1 MYAPIPM
8 VKAWALTPTS
18 VAETMSSRPG
28 PDGNPG
34 MQWQLDAAQPWSP
47 QGFVSKF
54 WIPQTEEKPTLNQQ
68 YWAVFRRPAQ
78 PRTGKDGSADWDYNW
93 RIIEGGWN
101 LVMDNAMSMATA
113 MNESAPPPP
122 PMNGAQP
129 QQPQQQ
135 PQQPQGRSPYTKDE
149 LIVRQVAG
157 KIAGEMI
164 SNQIIMPENFA
175 EWTEVYYRIMM
186 GYPLDTPRQF
196 EGEGD
201 ADTSEVADIQQQGD

>member
-8 VKAWALTPTS
+8 VKAWALVPTS

-28 PDGNPG
+28 PDGNAS
-34 MQWQLDAAQPWSP
+34 MQWQLDAPQPWSP

-78 PRTGKDGSADWDYNW
+78 PRAGKDGTADWDYNW

-101 LVMDNAMSMATA
+101 LVMDNAMSMANT
-113 MNESAPPPP
+113 MNESAPPPQIIP
-122 PMNGAQP
+122 NQTNGAQQQAP
-129 QQPQQQ
+129 Q
-135 PQQPQGRSPYTKDE
+135 QQPQGRSPYTKDE

-157 KIAGEMI
+157 KIAGDMI
-164 SNQIIMPENFA
+164 SKQIIMPENFA
-175 EWTEVYYRIMM
+175 EWTERYYRNIMA
-186 GYPLDTPRQF
+186 YPQ
-196 EGEGD
+196 EGESD
-201 ADTSEVADIQQQGD
+201 ADTSETADVEQQGN

>member
-34 MQWQLDAAQPWSP
+34 MQWQLDAPQPWSP

-78 PRTGKDGSADWDYNW
+78 PRTGKDGTADWDYNW

-101 LVMDNAMSMATA
+101 LTMDNAMSTATT
-113 MNESAPPPP
+113 MNDSAPPPQTPQP
-122 PMNGAQP
+122 PVGGG
-129 QQPQQQ
+129 QQPA
-135 PQQPQGRSPYTKDE
+135 PQPQGRSPYTKDE

-157 KIAGEMI
+157 KITGDMI
-164 SNQIIMPENFA
+164 SKQIIMPENFA

-186 GYPLDTPRQF
+186 GYPQ
-196 EGEGD
+196 EGED
-201 ADTSEVADIQQQGD
+201 FADTSETADMEQQGN

>member
-54 WIPQTEEKPTLNQQ
+54 LIPQTEEKPTLNQQ

-78 PRTGKDGSADWDYNW
+78 PRAGKDGSADWDYNW

-101 LVMDNAMSMATA
+101 LTMDNAMNMATA
-113 MNESAPPPP
+113 MNANAPPPP
-122 PMNGAQP
+122 MPTPQVNGTPTQP
-129 QQPQQQ
+129 Q

-157 KIAGEMI
+157 KIAGDRI
-164 SNQIIMPENFA
+164 SKQVIMPENFA

-186 GYPLDTPRQF
+186 GYPQEQ

-201 ADTSEVADIQQQGD
+201 ADTSEVADVQQQGN

>member
-28 PDGNPG
+28 PDGNVA

-78 PRTGKDGSADWDYNW
+78 PRAGKDGSADWDYNW

-101 LVMDNAMSMATA
+101 LTMDNAMNMATA
-113 MNESAPPPP
+113 MNENAPPPP
-122 PMNGAQP
+122 MPTPQVNGTPTQP
-129 QQPQQQ
+129 Q

-149 LIVRQVAG
+149 LIERQVAG
-157 KIAGEMI
+157 KIAGDMI
-164 SNQIIMPENFA
+164 SKQVIMPENFA

-186 GYPLDTPRQF
+186 GYPQEQ

-201 ADTSEVADIQQQGD
+201 ADTSEVADVQQQGN

>member
-8 VKAWALTPTS
+8 VKAWSLTPTS

-78 PRTGKDGSADWDYNW
+78 PRAGKDGSADWDYNW

-101 LVMDNAMSMATA
+101 LAMDNALSMATA
-113 MNESAPPPP
+113 MNESAPPPQMP
-122 PMNGAQP
+122 LPQGNPAPQLA
-129 QQPQQQ
+129 QQPQW
-135 PQQPQGRSPYTKDE
+135 RSPYTKDE

-157 KIAGEMI
+157 KIAGYLV
-164 SNQIIMPENFA
+164 SSTVIMPENFE
-175 EWTEVYYRIMM
+175 EWTDRYYRIIM
-186 GYPLDTPRQF
+186 GYPD

-201 ADTSEVADIQQQGD
+201 ANASEVSDIQQ

>member
-78 PRTGKDGSADWDYNW
+78 PRAGKDGSADWDYNW

-101 LVMDNAMSMATA
+101 LTMDNAMNMATA
-113 MNESAPPPP
+113 MNENAPPPP
-122 PMNGAQP
+122 MPTPQVNGTPTQP
-129 QQPQQQ
+129 Q
-135 PQQPQGRSPYTKDE
+135 PQQPQGRSPYTTDE

-157 KIAGEMI
+157 KIAGNMI
-164 SNQIIMPENFA
+164 SKQVIMPENFA

-186 GYPLDTPRQF
+186 GYPQEQ

-201 ADTSEVADIQQQGD
+201 ADTSEVADVQQQGN

>member
-8 VKAWALTPTS
+8 VKAWALVPTS

-28 PDGNPG
+28 PDGNAS
-34 MQWQLDAAQPWSP
+34 MQWQLDAPQPWSP

-78 PRTGKDGSADWDYNW
+78 PRAGKDGTADWDYNW

-101 LVMDNAMSMATA
+101 LAMDNAMSMANT
-113 MNESAPPPP
+113 MNESAPPPQIIP
-122 PMNGAQP
+122 NQTNGAQQQAP
-129 QQPQQQ
+129 Q
-135 PQQPQGRSPYTKDE
+135 QQPQGRSPYTKDE

-157 KIAGEMI
+157 KIAGDMI
-164 SNQIIMPENFA
+164 SKAVIMPENFA
-175 EWTEVYYRIMM
+175 EWLEHYYRIMM
-186 GYPLDTPRQF
+186 GYPQ
-196 EGEGD
+196 EGEND
-201 ADTSEVADIQQQGD
+201 ADTSETADVEQQGN

>member
-1 MYAPIPM
+1 MIMCSKERVLLIKHGAVRCNAQSRASGRTVWPCAVRVRSLARTRLERRWNRQSNFNSGGYMYAPIPM

-54 WIPQTEEKPTLNQQ
+54 WLPQTEEKPTLNQQ

-78 PRTGKDGSADWDYNW
+78 PRAGKDGTADWDYNW

-101 LVMDNAMSMATA
+101 LTMDNAMNMANT
-113 MNESAPPPP
+113 MN
-122 PMNGAQP
+122 
-129 QQPQQQ
+129 
-135 PQQPQGRSPYTKDE
+135 
-149 LIVRQVAG
+149 
-157 KIAGEMI
+157 
-164 SNQIIMPENFA
+164 
-175 EWTEVYYRIMM
+175 
-186 GYPLDTPRQF
+186 
-196 EGEGD
+196 
-201 ADTSEVADIQQQGD
+201 

>member
-28 PDGNPG
+28 PDGTVA

-78 PRTGKDGSADWDYNW
+78 PRTGKDGTADWDYNW

-101 LVMDNAMSMATA
+101 LTMDNAMSTATT
-113 MNESAPPPP
+113 MNDSAPPPQIPQP
-122 PMNGAQP
+122 PVGGG
-129 QQPQQQ
+129 QQPA
-135 PQQPQGRSPYTKDE
+135 PQPQGRSPYTKDE

-157 KIAGEMI
+157 KIAGDMI
-164 SNQIIMPENFA
+164 SKQVIMPENFA

-186 GYPLDTPRQF
+186 GYPQ
-196 EGEGD
+196 EGED
-201 ADTSEVADIQQQGD
+201 FADTSETADVQQQGD

>member
-28 PDGNPG
+28 PDGNPC

-54 WIPQTEEKPTLNQQ
+54 WLPQTEEKPTLNQQ

-78 PRTGKDGSADWDYNW
+78 PRAGKDGTADWDYNW
-93 RIIEGGWN
+93 RIIEGVWN
-101 LVMDNAMSMATA
+101 LTMDNAMNMANT
-113 MNESAPPPP
+113 MNESAPVPQIIP
-122 PMNGAQP
+122 NGT
-129 QQPQQQ
+129 QQSAPKT
-135 PQQPQGRSPYTKDE
+135 QQPQGRSPYTKDE

-157 KIAGEMI
+157 KIAGDMI
-164 SNQIIMPENFA
+164 TKHIIMPENFA
-175 EWTEVYYRIMM
+175 EWLERYYHIMM
-186 GYPLDTPRQF
+186 GYSF
-196 EGEGD
+196 EGED
-201 ADTSEVADIQQQGD
+201 FADTSEAADVQQQGN

>member
-54 WIPQTEEKPTLNQQ
+54 WLPQTEEKPTLNQQ

-78 PRTGKDGSADWDYNW
+78 PRAGKDGTADWDYNW

-101 LVMDNAMSMATA
+101 LTMDNAMNMAHT
-113 MNESAPPPP
+113 MNERAPVPQIIPT
-122 PMNGAQP
+122 GP
-129 QQPQQQ
+129 QQTAPQT
-135 PQQPQGRSPYTKDE
+135 QQPQGRSPYTKDE

-157 KIAGEMI
+157 KIAGDMI
-164 SNQIIMPENFA
+164 TKQIIMPENFA
-175 EWTEVYYRIMM
+175 EWLERYYRIVM
-186 GYPLDTPRQF
+186 GYPF
-196 EGEGD
+196 EGESD
-201 ADTSEVADIQQQGD
+201 ADTSETADVEQQGN

>member
-78 PRTGKDGSADWDYNW
+78 PRAGKDGSADWDYNW

-101 LVMDNAMSMATA
+101 LTMDNAMNMATA
-113 MNESAPPPP
+113 MNENAPPPP
-122 PMNGAQP
+122 MPTPQVNGTPTQP
-129 QQPQQQ
+129 Q

-157 KIAGEMI
+157 KIAGDMI
-164 SNQIIMPENFA
+164 SKQVIMPENFA
-175 EWTEVYYRIMM
+175 EWTEVYYRTMM
-186 GYPLDTPRQF
+186 GYPQEQ

-201 ADTSEVADIQQQGD
+201 ADTSEVADVQQQGD

>member
-8 VKAWALTPTS
+8 VKAWALVPTS

-28 PDGNPG
+28 PDGNAS
-34 MQWQLDAAQPWSP
+34 MQWQLDAPQPWSP

-78 PRTGKDGSADWDYNW
+78 PRAGKDGTADWDYNW

-101 LVMDNAMSMATA
+101 LTMDNAMSMANT
-113 MNESAPPPP
+113 MNESAPPPQIIP
-122 PMNGAQP
+122 NQTNGAQQQAP
-129 QQPQQQ
+129 Q
-135 PQQPQGRSPYTKDE
+135 QQPQGRSPYTKDE

-157 KIAGEMI
+157 KIAGDMI
-164 SNQIIMPENFA
+164 SKQIIMPENFA
-175 EWTEVYYRIMM
+175 EWTERYYRNIM
-186 GYPLDTPRQF
+186 GYPQ
-196 EGEGD
+196 EGESD
-201 ADTSEVADIQQQGD
+201 ADTSETADVEQQGN

>member
-8 VKAWALTPTS
+8 VKAWALVPTS

-28 PDGNPG
+28 PDGNAS
-34 MQWQLDAAQPWSP
+34 MQWQLDAPQPWSP

-78 PRTGKDGSADWDYNW
+78 PRAGKDGTADWDYNW

-101 LVMDNAMSMATA
+101 LAMDNAMSMANT
-113 MNESAPPPP
+113 MNESAPVPQIIPTQA
-122 PMNGAQP
+122 NGAQQQAP
-129 QQPQQQ
+129 Q
-135 PQQPQGRSPYTKDE
+135 QQPQGRSPYTKDE

-157 KIAGEMI
+157 KIAGDMI
-164 SNQIIMPENFA
+164 SKQIIMPENFA
-175 EWTEVYYRIMM
+175 EWTERYYRNIM
-186 GYPLDTPRQF
+186 GYPQ
-196 EGEGD
+196 EGESD
-201 ADTSEVADIQQQGD
+201 ADTSETADVEQQGN

>member
-1 MYAPIPM
+1 
-8 VKAWALTPTS
+8 
-18 VAETMSSRPG
+18 MSSRPG
-28 PDGNPG
+28 PDGNVA

-78 PRTGKDGSADWDYNW
+78 PRAGKDGSADWDYNW

-101 LVMDNAMSMATA
+101 LTMDNAMNMATA
-113 MNESAPPPP
+113 MNENAPPPP
-122 PMNGAQP
+122 MPTPQVNGTPTQP
-129 QQPQQQ
+129 Q

-157 KIAGEMI
+157 KIAGDMI
-164 SNQIIMPENFA
+164 SKQVIMPENFA

-186 GYPLDTPRQF
+186 GYPQEQ

-201 ADTSEVADIQQQGD
+201 ADTSEVADVQQQGN

>member
-54 WIPQTEEKPTLNQQ
+54 WLPQTEEKPTLNQQ

-78 PRTGKDGSADWDYNW
+78 PRAGKDGTADWDYNW

-101 LVMDNAMSMATA
+101 LTMDNAMNMANT
-113 MNESAPPPP
+113 MNESAPVPQIIP
-122 PMNGAQP
+122 NGTQQSAP
-129 QQPQQQ
+129 QT
-135 PQQPQGRSPYTKDE
+135 QQPQGRSPYTKDE

-157 KIAGEMI
+157 KIAGDMI
-164 SNQIIMPENFA
+164 TKQIIMPENFA
-175 EWTEVYYRIMM
+175 EWLERYYHIMM
-186 GYPLDTPRQF
+186 GYSF
-196 EGEGD
+196 EGED
-201 ADTSEVADIQQQGD
+201 FADTSEAADVQQQGN

>member
-164 SNQIIMPENFA
+164 SKQIIMPENFA
-175 EWTEVYYRIMM
+175 EWTEVYYRTMM
-186 GYPLDTPRQF
+186 GYPQ
-196 EGEGD
+196 EGED
-201 ADTSEVADIQQQGD
+201 FADTSETADVQQQGD

>member
-28 PDGNPG
+28 PDGNAA

-78 PRTGKDGSADWDYNW
+78 PRAGKDGSADWDYNW

-101 LVMDNAMSMATA
+101 LTMDNAMSMAVT
-113 MNESAPPPP
+113 MNESAPPPQMP
-122 PMNGAQP
+122 PPQANGTPAQP
-129 QQPQQQ
+129 QT
-135 PQQPQGRSPYTKDE
+135 QQPQGRSPYTKDE

-157 KIAGEMI
+157 KIAGDMI
-164 SNQIIMPENFA
+164 AKQIIMPENFA
-175 EWTEVYYRIMM
+175 EWTDVYYRIMM
-186 GYPLDTPRQF
+186 GYPQEQ

-201 ADTSEVADIQQQGD
+201 ANTSEVADV

>member
-28 PDGNPG
+28 PDGNPS
-34 MQWQLDAAQPWSP
+34 MQWQLDAPQPWSP

-78 PRTGKDGSADWDYNW
+78 PRAGKDGTADWDYNW

-101 LVMDNAMSMATA
+101 LTMDNAMNMANT
-113 MNESAPPPP
+113 MNESAPVPQIIPTQA
-122 PMNGAQP
+122 NGAQ
-129 QQPQQQ
+129 QQALQ
-135 PQQPQGRSPYTKDE
+135 QQPQGRSPYTKDE

-157 KIAGEMI
+157 KIAGDMI
-164 SNQIIMPENFA
+164 SSTVIMPENFA
-175 EWTEVYYRIMM
+175 EWLEHYYRIMM
-186 GYPLDTPRQF
+186 GYPQ
-196 EGEGD
+196 EGEND
-201 ADTSEVADIQQQGD
+201 ADTSETADVEQQGN

>member
-8 VKAWALTPTS
+8 VKAWALVPTS

-34 MQWQLDAAQPWSP
+34 MQWQLDAPQPWSP

-54 WIPQTEEKPTLNQQ
+54 WLPQTEEKPTLNQQ

-78 PRTGKDGSADWDYNW
+78 PRAGKDGTADWDYNW

-101 LVMDNAMSMATA
+101 LTMDNAMSMATT
-113 MNESAPPPP
+113 MNESAPPPQIIP
-122 PMNGAQP
+122 NQTNGAQQQAP
-129 QQPQQQ
+129 Q
-135 PQQPQGRSPYTKDE
+135 QQPQGRSPYTKDE

-157 KIAGEMI
+157 KIAGDMI
-164 SNQIIMPENFA
+164 TKQIIMPENFA
-175 EWTEVYYRIMM
+175 EWLERYYRIVM
-186 GYPLDTPRQF
+186 GYPF
-196 EGEGD
+196 EGESD
-201 ADTSEVADIQQQGD
+201 ADTSETADVEQQGN

>member
-28 PDGNPG
+28 PDGNVA

-78 PRTGKDGSADWDYNW
+78 PRAGKDGSADWDYNW

-101 LVMDNAMSMATA
+101 LTMDNAMNMATA
-113 MNESAPPPP
+113 MNENAPPPP
-122 PMNGAQP
+122 MPTPQVNGTPTQP
-129 QQPQQQ
+129 Q
-135 PQQPQGRSPYTKDE
+135 PQQPQGRSPYTTDE

-157 KIAGEMI
+157 KIAGNMI
-164 SNQIIMPENFA
+164 SKQVIMPENFA

-186 GYPLDTPRQF
+186 GYPQEQ

-201 ADTSEVADIQQQGD
+201 ADTSEVADVQQQGN